1 MAVIE
6 YLRSCGLVSR
16 IGLWGR
22 SMGAATSI
30 LVAARDP
37 SIAGMVLDS
46 SFSNLTQVSTHAAP
60 HLARPAPARTHARSI
75 ALERCSKLKGMISL
89 GRGGR

>member
-46 SFSNLTQVSTHAAP
+46 SFSNLTQVSAGQTACGAAQP
-60 HLARPAPARTHARSI
+60 I
-75 ALERCSKLKGMISL
+75 CWQALCFAVFLS
-89 GRGGR
+89 

>member
-1 MAVIE
+1 MIVE
-6 YLRSCGLVSR
+6 YVRKERRVST

-30 LVAARDP
+30 LYGSQDP

-46 SFSNLTQVSTHAAP
+46 AYADMKQQTIDYLNHTIKIPPFLVNGA
-60 HLARPAPARTHARSI
+60 I
-75 ALERCSKLKGMISL
+75 K
-89 GRGGR
+89 